1 METVKGYMNHER
13 GTLEAVTKA
22 RAAIMSAKT
31 PQESMD
37 ADNMLTGALK
47 TLFAVAESYPD
58 LKANQNFLQLQDE
71 LTHTE
76 DKIAYSRQHFND
88 SVLNVQQHYR
98 DLPRKYL
105 CQHDGEESTRNAANP
120 GSIKRSTQSIIL
132 RSLSLFD
139 TMEQQPRLI
148 EDHIRK
154 NKRDT
159 VVICMFMVILL
170 FSVIFAIGLLLG
182 APPILTMMHWVTDCV
197 VLYFYYLFVF
207 RAKRDFSSRST
218 TSKPTESRRK
228 NPYLQSRGD
237 VACRR
242 ITNTKSLCAGYS
254 PDINAFATGHKPS
267 DSIICATTGALQQ
280 LNTDELEGVIGHE
293 MSHIRNRD
301 ILVMTVTVGVVGA
314 IALLAEIAL
323 RMLFWGGAGR
333 GGGKK
338 GEGNIII
345 VVIAIIFIILAPI
358 FSRLTY
364 LAISRKREYL
374 ADADGAYLT
383 RNPEGLAKALEKIKA
398 DFPDDPKGSKT
409 VAPLYIANPFKRAL
423 RESIWS
429 THPPIDERIRR
440 LRSM

>member
-1 METVKGYMNHER
+1 MER
-13 GTLEAVTKA
+13 
-22 RAAIMSAKT
+22 
-31 PQESMD
+31 
-37 ADNMLTGALK
+37 
-47 TLFAVAESYPD
+47 
-58 LKANQNFLQLQDE
+58 
-71 LTHTE
+71 
-76 DKIAYSRQHFND
+76 
-88 SVLNVQQHYR
+88 
-98 DLPRKYL
+98 
-105 CQHDGEESTRNAANP
+105 
-120 GSIKRSTQSIIL
+120 
-132 RSLSLFD
+132 
-139 TMEQQPRLI
+139 QPRLI

-170 FSVIFAIGLLLG
+170 FSVIFMVGLILG
-182 APPILTMMHWVTDCV
+182 APPILTMM
-197 VLYFYYLFVF
+197 LGLPIALFYIFITYS
-207 RAKRDFSSRST
+207 FSVQSVISAAGARPANPQNREE
-218 TSKPTESRRK
+218 KILIYKVEEMALAAGLPTPKVYVQESR
-228 NPYLQSRGD
+228 
-237 VACRR
+237 
-242 ITNTKSLCAGYS
+242 
-254 PDINAFATGHKPS
+254 DINAFATGHNPG
-267 DSIICATTGALQQ
+267 DSIICATTGTLQQ
-280 LNTDELEGVIGHE
+280 LNNAELEGVIGHE

-345 VVIAIIFIILAPI
+345 IVIAIIFIILAPI

-398 DFPDDPKGSKT
+398 DIPDDPKGSKT
-409 VAPLYIANPFKRAL
+409 VAPLYISNPFKRAL
-423 RESIWS
+423 RDSIWS
-429 THPPIDERIRR
+429 THPPLDERIRR